1 MREGDPNGLRSLADS
16 LNSNRTFLYHLGIS
30 KDVKRS
36 TISYANST
44 RNPEVFERL
53 FYKILGTLDRG
64 RRKKFRKDFF
74 AVDATEISLSMN
86 DFPWAEFRSTKS
98 GVKINMKYDINNSV
112 PDYLFITNAKEYEN
126 NTLDKMRLKRGDT
139 VAIDKG
145 YCNYERFGS
154 CCDQEILFV
163 TRLKDNARYEVVESR
178 RVKSID
184 EKTGKSIV
192 ILTNDFSVSAEY
204 IAKMY
209 RARWNIEICF
219 KTLKQNLE
227 IEKFFGESEN
237 AVKAQIWIALIV
249 YLLYLRLRQ
258 LTAFSNKNFPSF
270 ICELRVCIFD
280 RRNLFGWF
288 SLSPPDEKPKLSLDC
303 IQGELGL

>member
-1 MREGDPNGLRSLADS
+1 MREGNPKGLRSLADS
-16 LNSNRTFLYHLGIS
+16 LNSNRTSLYQLGIS

-64 RRKKFRKDFF
+64 GRKKFRKDFF

-86 DFPWAEFRSTKS
+86 AFPWAEFRSTKS

-112 PDYLFITNAKEYEN
+112 PDYLFMTNAKEHEN
-126 NTLDKMRLKRGDT
+126 NTLDKMRLKRGYT

-154 CCDQEILFV
+154 CCDQGILFV

-178 RVKSID
+178 GRD
-184 EKTGKSIV
+184 
-192 ILTNDFSVSAEY
+192 D
-204 IAKMY
+204 
-209 RARWNIEICF
+209 
-219 KTLKQNLE
+219 
-227 IEKFFGESEN
+227 
-237 AVKAQIWIALIV
+237 
-249 YLLYLRLRQ
+249 
-258 LTAFSNKNFPSF
+258 SF
-270 ICELRVCIFD
+270 H
-280 RRNLFGWF
+280 G
-288 SLSPPDEKPKLSLDC
+288 
-303 IQGELGL
+303 

>member
-1 MREGDPNGLRSLADS
+1 MS
-16 LNSNRTFLYHLGIS
+16 
-30 KDVKRS
+30 
-36 TISYANST
+36 
-44 RNPEVFERL
+44 
-53 FYKILGTLDRG
+53 YKILGTLDRG
-64 RRKKFRKDFF
+64 GRKKFRKDFF
-74 AVDATEISLSMN
+74 AVAATEISLSIN
-86 DFPWAEFRSTKS
+86 DFPWAEFRSTKG

-112 PDYLFITNAKEYEN
+112 PDYLFITNAKEHEN

-154 CCDQEILFV
+154 CCDQGILFV

-178 RVKSID
+178 RTKSLLVPDDGTIVFTGSQTRKKCLHELRRVKSID

-192 ILTNDFSVSAEY
+192 ILTNNFSVSAEY
-204 IAKMY
+204 IAKLY
-209 RARWNIEICF
+209 RARCNIEIFF

-249 YLLYLRLRQ
+249 YLLYLRLHQ

-270 ICELRVCIFD
+270 VCELRVCIFD

-288 SLSPPDEKPKLSLDC
+288 SGSPPDEKPKLSLDC